1 MKKTNDLIW
10 IIKFLLIFFALSST
24 TVKAHKSDTHAPG
37 SHFDPATCIQP
48 EDRTPGQ
55 LKWDIYVNKQFH
67 RLSKRQQECAI
78 YNIQRLEQGIKE
90 VTEDLENT
98 KDENAKLQKSLENAA
113 LCSDI
118 NFNHKSKKGTKLF
131 AKPNS
136 KSNQIAD
143 VKSGSDLLYISDS
156 SSQKK
161 WSFVLLKNGEKC
173 NPGYIQKEFISK
185 KNEVIQLA
193 PKEVKADLIS
203 ITNPTWAKKEK
214 LIIVSASG
222 FVTIKGFVDTNKIDQ
237 IIVNE
242 KERQINNDDT
252 FSFNIRVKDAG
263 TEVRIV
269 GNKQGDTKKTMTF
282 LIKAE

>member
-1 MKKTNDLIW
+1 MMNKILIN
-10 IIKFLLIFFALSST
+10 ITKLFLLLTLLSS
-24 TVKAHKSDTHAPG
+24 VAIAHKSDTHAPG
-37 SHFDPATCIQP
+37 SHFDPASCIQT

-90 VTEDLENT
+90 AGETIEEIT
-98 KDENAKLQKSLENAA
+98 DENEQLQQSLENAA
-113 LCSDI
+113 LCADI
-118 NFNHKSKKGTKLF
+118 SFNHKSKKGTKLF
-131 AKPNS
+131 AKPDS
-136 KSNQIAD
+136 KSNKVAD
-143 VKSGSDLLYISDS
+143 VKSGADLLYVSDS

-161 WSFVLLKNGEKC
+161 WSFVLLKNGKKC
-173 NPGYIQKEFISK
+173 NPGYIQKQFISK
-185 KNEVIQLA
+185 KDEVIKEA

-203 ITNPTWAKKEK
+203 ITKPSWSKKEK
-214 LIIVSASG
+214 LIVVSASG
-222 FVTIKGFVDTNKIDQ
+222 FITIKGFVDSDKIDQ

-269 GNKQGDTKKTMTF
+269 GNKKGVTKKTITF
-282 LIKAE
+282 QIKVK

>member
-1 MKKTNDLIW
+1 MMNKILIN
-10 IIKFLLIFFALSST
+10 ITKLFLLLTLLSSAAI
-24 TVKAHKSDTHAPG
+24 AHKSETHAEG
-37 SHFDPATCIQP
+37 SHFDPASCIQP

-78 YNIQRLEQGIKE
+78 YNIQRLELGIE
-90 VTEDLENT
+90 TANTTITSITNEN
-98 KDENAKLQKSLENAA
+98 DELRLSLENAA
-113 LCSDI
+113 LCADI
-118 NFNHKSKKGTKLF
+118 SFNHRSKKGTKLF

-136 KSNQIAD
+136 KSNKIAD
-143 VKSGSDLLYISDS
+143 VKSGADLLYVSDS

-161 WSFVLLKNGEKC
+161 WSFVLLKNGKKC
-173 NPGYIQKEFISK
+173 NPGYIQKQFISK
-185 KNEVIQLA
+185 KDELIKKA

-203 ITNPTWAKKEK
+203 ITKPSWSKKEK
-214 LIIVSASG
+214 LIVVSASG
-222 FVTIKGFVDTNKIDQ
+222 FITIKGFVDTDKIDQ

-263 TEVRIV
+263 TVVRIV
-269 GNKQGDTKKTMTF
+269 GNKKEVTKKTITF
-282 LIKAE
+282 QIKVK

>member
-1 MKKTNDLIW
+1 MTNKILIN
-10 IIKFLLIFFALSST
+10 IIKFFLIIFLLST
-24 TVKAHKSDTHAPG
+24 TAMAHKSETHAEG
-37 SHFDPATCIQP
+37 SHFDPASCIQP

-78 YNIQRLEQGIKE
+78 YNIQRLELGIE
-90 VTEDLENT
+90 TANTTITSITNEN
-98 KDENAKLQKSLENAA
+98 DELRLSLENAA
-113 LCSDI
+113 LCADI
-118 NFNHKSKKGTKLF
+118 SFNHRSKKGTKLF

-136 KSNQIAD
+136 KSNKIAD
-143 VKSGSDLLYISDS
+143 VKSGADLLYVSDS

-161 WSFVLLKNGEKC
+161 WSFVLLKNGKKC
-173 NPGYIQKEFISK
+173 NPGYIQKQFISK
-185 KNEVIQLA
+185 KDELIKKA
-193 PKEVKADLIS
+193 PIEVKADLIS
-203 ITNPTWAKKEK
+203 ITKPSWSKKEK
-214 LIIVSASG
+214 LIVVSASG
-222 FVTIKGFVDTNKIDQ
+222 FITIKGFVDSDKIDQ

-269 GNKQGDTKKTMTF
+269 GNKKGITKKTITF
-282 LIKAE
+282 QIKVK

>member
-1 MKKTNDLIW
+1 MNKSNNLIW
-10 IIKFLLIFFALSST
+10 VIKFLLIIIAVSST
-24 TVKAHKSDTHAPG
+24 SVKAHKSATH
-37 SHFDPATCIQP
+37 DPETHMDPVKCIP
-48 EDRTPGQ
+48 ESERTPGQ
-55 LKWDIYVNKQFH
+55 LKWDITVNKQFH
-67 RLSKRQQECAI
+67 RLSKRQVDCAI
-78 YNIQRLEQGIKE
+78 AEIQKLKQGQSELEKLLKAIEAAKSKLE
-90 VTEDLENT
+90 TEL
-98 KDENAKLQKSLENAA
+98 ANAA
-113 LCSDI
+113 ICADV
-118 NFNHKSKKGTKLF
+118 NFNHKSSKKAILF
-131 AKPNS
+131 TEPNS
-136 KSNQIAD
+136 KSRKVAD
-143 VKSGSDLLYISDS
+143 IKSGTNLLYISDS
-156 SSQKK
+156 ASQKK
-161 WSFVLLKNGEKC
+161 WSFVLLKNEDKC
-173 NPGYIQKEFISK
+173 SPGYIQKEFISK
-185 KNEVIQLA
+185 KNEVVQQA

-222 FVTIKGFVDTNKIDQ
+222 FITIKGFVDTNKIDQ

>member
-1 MKKTNDLIW
+1 L
-10 IIKFLLIFFALSST
+10 LSSAAI
-24 TVKAHKSDTHAPG
+24 AHKSETHAPG
-37 SHFDPATCIQP
+37 SHFDPASCIQP

-90 VTEDLENT
+90 AGETIEEIT
-98 KDENAKLQKSLENAA
+98 DENEQLQQSLENAA
-113 LCSDI
+113 LCADI
-118 NFNHKSKKGTKLF
+118 SFNHKSKKGTKLF
-131 AKPNS
+131 AKPDS
-136 KSNQIAD
+136 KSNKVAD
-143 VKSGSDLLYISDS
+143 VKSGADLLYVSDS

-161 WSFVLLKNGEKC
+161 WSFVLLKNGKKC
-173 NPGYIQKEFISK
+173 NPGYIQKQFISK
-185 KNEVIQLA
+185 KDEVIKEA

-203 ITNPTWAKKEK
+203 ITKPSWSKKEK
-214 LIIVSASG
+214 LIVVSASG
-222 FVTIKGFVDTNKIDQ
+222 FITIKGFVDSDKIDQ

-269 GNKQGDTKKTMTF
+269 GNKKGVTKKTITF
-282 LIKAE
+282 QIKVK

>member
-1 MKKTNDLIW
+1 MMNKILIN
-10 IIKFLLIFFALSST
+10 ITKLFLLLTLLSSAAI
-24 TVKAHKSDTHAPG
+24 AHKSETHAPG
-37 SHFDPATCIQP
+37 SHFDPASCIQP

-90 VTEDLENT
+90 AGETIEEIT
-98 KDENAKLQKSLENAA
+98 DENEQLQQSLENAA
-113 LCSDI
+113 LCADI
-118 NFNHKSKKGTKLF
+118 SFNHKSENGTKLF
-131 AKPNS
+131 AKPDS
-136 KSNQIAD
+136 KSNKVAD
-143 VKSGSDLLYISDS
+143 VKSGADLLYVSDS

-161 WSFVLLKNGEKC
+161 WSFVLLKNGKKC
-173 NPGYIQKEFISK
+173 NPGYIQKQFISK
-185 KNEVIQLA
+185 KDEVIKEA

-203 ITNPTWAKKEK
+203 ITKPSWSKKEK
-214 LIIVSASG
+214 LIVVSASG
-222 FVTIKGFVDTNKIDQ
+222 FITIKGFVDSDKIDQ

-269 GNKQGDTKKTMTF
+269 GNKKGVTKKTITF
-282 LIKAE
+282 QIKVK

>member
-1 MKKTNDLIW
+1 MKNKILSNL
-10 IIKFLLIFFALSST
+10 IKFLLIFILCSST
-24 TVKAHKSDTHAPG
+24 AMADKSKSHAEG
-37 SHFDPATCIQP
+37 SHFDPASCIQP

-78 YNIQRLEQGIKE
+78 YNVQQLEKGIEQAEETIDQIQS
-90 VTEDLENT
+90 EN
-98 KDENAKLQKSLENAA
+98 EKLQQTLENAA

-118 NFNHKSKKGTKLF
+118 SFNHKSKKGTKLF
-131 AKPNS
+131 AKPSS
-136 KSNQIAD
+136 KSNIVAD
-143 VKSGSDLLYISDS
+143 VKSGADLLYVSDS

-161 WSFVLLKNGEKC
+161 WSFVLLKDGKKC
-173 NPGYIQKEFISK
+173 NPGYVQKEFISK
-185 KNEVIQLA
+185 KDAVVQKA
-193 PKEVKADLIS
+193 PKTVKADLIS
-203 ITNPTWAKKEK
+203 ITKPSWNKKEK
-214 LIIVSASG
+214 LIFVPASG
-222 FVTIKGFVDTNKIDQ
+222 FQTIKGFVDSDKIDQ

-269 GNKQGDTKKTMTF
+269 GNRRGVTKKTITF
-282 LIKAE
+282 LIKVQ

>member
-1 MKKTNDLIW
+1 MKKIKLKF
-10 IIKFLLIFFALSST
+10 IKFIVLMLFLSID
-24 TVKAHKSDTHAPG
+24 VAFAHKSETH
-37 SHFDPATCIQP
+37 DPETHMDPVECIP
-48 EDRTPGQ
+48 ESERTSGQ
-55 LKWDIYVNKQFH
+55 LKWDISVNKNFH
-67 RLSKRQQECAI
+67 RLSKRQMDCAI
-78 YNIQRLEQGIKE
+78 DEIKKLKAGKSELEALITQIE
-90 VTEDLENT
+90 
-98 KDENAKLQKSLENAA
+98 AKKNELQNQLANAA
-113 LCSDI
+113 ICADV
-118 NFNHKSKKGTKLF
+118 NFNHKSSNQAILF
-131 AKPNS
+131 AEPNS
-136 KSNQIAD
+136 KSRKVAD
-143 VKSGSDLLYISDS
+143 IKSGTNLLYISDS
-156 SSQKK
+156 ASKKK
-161 WSFVLLKNGEKC
+161 WSFVLLKNEDRC
-173 NPGYIQKEFISK
+173 SPGYIQKEFIAK
-185 KNEVIQLA
+185 KSEVVEQA

>member
-1 MKKTNDLIW
+1 MINKMLTNLIKLLS
-10 IIKFLLIFFALSST
+10 ILFLLTST
-24 TVKAHKSDTHAPG
+24 AIAHKSKTHAEG
-37 SHFDPATCIQP
+37 SHFDPASCIQP

-90 VTEDLENT
+90 AGETIEEIT
-98 KDENAKLQKSLENAA
+98 DENEQLQQSLENAA
-113 LCSDI
+113 LCADI
-118 NFNHKSKKGTKLF
+118 SFNHKSKKGTKLF

-136 KSNQIAD
+136 KSNKVAD
-143 VKSGSDLLYISDS
+143 VKSGADLLYISDS
-156 SSQKK
+156 SSEKK
-161 WSFVLLKNGEKC
+161 WSFVLLKNGKKC
-173 NPGYIQKEFISK
+173 NPGYIQRQFISK
-185 KNEVIQLA
+185 KDEVIKKP

-203 ITNPTWAKKEK
+203 ITKPSWSKKEK
-214 LIIVSASG
+214 LIIVPASG
-222 FVTIKGFVDTNKIDQ
+222 FQTIKGFVDSSKIDQ

-252 FSFNIRVKDAG
+252 FSFNIRVKDVG

-269 GNKQGDTKKTMTF
+269 GNKKGVTKKTITF
-282 LIKAE
+282 QIKVK

>member
-1 MKKTNDLIW
+1 MMNKILIN
-10 IIKFLLIFFALSST
+10 ITKLFLLLTLLSSAAI
-24 TVKAHKSDTHAPG
+24 AHKSETHAPG
-37 SHFDPATCIQP
+37 SHFDPASCIQP

-90 VTEDLENT
+90 AGETIEEIT
-98 KDENAKLQKSLENAA
+98 DENEQLQQSLENAA
-113 LCSDI
+113 LCADI
-118 NFNHKSKKGTKLF
+118 SFNHKSKKGTKLF
-131 AKPNS
+131 AKPDS
-136 KSNQIAD
+136 KSNKVAD
-143 VKSGSDLLYISDS
+143 VKSGADLLYVSDS

-161 WSFVLLKNGEKC
+161 WSFVLLKNGKKC
-173 NPGYIQKEFISK
+173 NPGYIQKQFISK
-185 KNEVIQLA
+185 KDEVIKEA

-203 ITNPTWAKKEK
+203 ITKPSWSKKEK
-214 LIIVSASG
+214 LIVVSASG
-222 FVTIKGFVDTNKIDQ
+222 FITIKGFVDSDKIDQ

-269 GNKQGDTKKTMTF
+269 GNKKGVTKKTITF
-282 LIKAE
+282 QIKVK